1 MLVAHHPPHCPS
13 QVGKQFEDL
22 VANGEVVGE
31 EESDTPTERPDDEA
45 GLIELELENAGED
58 ATQDGIAEDRA
69 AFVAARAR

>member
-1 MLVAHHPPHCPS
+1 
-13 QVGKQFEDL
+13 